1 MIYIVLFIYIDCK
14 HSCVLCTT
22 LSVCRFTSKQASGIT
37 TMICLENISVFILNL
52 CKFFRS
58 FLCMLQQY
66 TPVENAVKGRVG
78 RKVKSVS
85 WVWPSFELHMGSH
98 PVFCCDNL
106 KFMHL
111 SVQRSLESLV
121 YLPLQSFSASVS
133 GFHRYICVQVQG
145 LHGMEDLWYHFLL
158 RPHKE
163 SKCRRLRTE

>member
-1 MIYIVLFIYIDCK
+1 MCCAP
-14 HSCVLCTT
+14 HSLYAGLHQNRT
-22 LSVCRFTSKQASGIT
+22 GII
-37 TMICLENISVFILNL
+37 TMICLENISVFILNW

-58 FLCMLQQY
+58 FICTLQQY

-145 LHGMEDLWYHFLL
+145 LHGMDDLRYHFLL

-163 SKCRRLRTE
+163 SRCRLLRTEWLPY